1 MIFFL
6 FLLFSLLVLFLFL
19 IACFYEF
26 CSFTFFSSLFVFFFV
41 LILDL
46 VVAFFLYKRLLK
58 DTNKKTQNKLR
69 RSIPYVDVLRYVSI
83 LDDDTIS
90 PDGFEKAEA
99 LAGLLY
105 ANKKTIRKARLD
117 IQKKKHLKNKHIK
130 KGDSSR

>member
-1 MIFFL
+1 M
-6 FLLFSLLVLFLFL
+6 
-19 IACFYEF
+19 
-26 CSFTFFSSLFVFFFV
+26 
-41 LILDL
+41 
-46 VVAFFLYKRLLK
+46 LK